1 MLECAME
8 LEAHQRKCISIQWHE
23 AAEELLA
30 THSIDRTIKIW
41 DINEDRSD
49 DPVITFTDM
58 PDIATSIRWSP
69 DGKMIAGMVKNKS
82 MVIFDPRQES
92 SVIKA
97 ASHQGPRQQRMQWVD
112 EATILTSGFDREA
125 KRQWACWDLR
135 SMEQPLVL
143 GQLNEGSGVPY
154 FFFDREY

>member
-97 ASHQGPRQQRMQWVD
+97 ASH
-112 EATILTSGFDREA
+112 
-125 KRQWACWDLR
+125 
-135 SMEQPLVL
+135 
-143 GQLNEGSGVPY
+143 
-154 FFFDREY
+154 